1 MLLWPISMHSFR
13 TIRNQSI
20 PVNRA
25 IPCQNSWH
33 RLLHSRASW
42 QSQCDL
48 GRQQKA
54 KLFFHPAMC
63 KSISCNET
71 MPCRDD
77 WHELQ
82 NARASSQSQ
91 CDLTRQHISKLC
103 LHPMSPGSMK
113 IQWSDTWSGWLT
125 SAPATKRLF
134 TTSCWPSRA
143 DQINGNTVNSLTT
156 SWCFSFLANS
166 KAVSP
171 SCELWV
177 DCIQWGKTLS
187 AWFTSAPAAKRHLTI
202 SMWPY
207 EAAKVKA
214 VHPSC
219 HV

>member
-20 PVNRA
+20 PLNRA

-48 GRQQKA
+48 
-54 KLFFHPAMC
+54 
-63 KSISCNET
+63 
-71 MPCRDD
+71 
-77 WHELQ
+77 
-82 NARASSQSQ
+82 
-91 CDLTRQHISKLC
+91 TRQHKSKLC
-103 LHPMSPGSMK
+103 LHPMSRESVN
-113 IQWSDTWSGWLT
+113 IQWSNTWSGWLT

-187 AWFTSAPAAKRHLTI
+187 AWFTSAPAVTSNLTI

-207 EAAKVKA
+207 EAAKIKA

-219 HV
+219 RV